1 MNTKRPRWERYT
13 RAAVETPTP
22 NPTAPTPGIG
32 RFHRWLKYHAHSIR
46 TRLAAAAQL
55 DEVALHRPDIRLL
68 PAVVATWLA
77 AAIAISQPERRVV
90 AAAVVLSALL
100 AAAVLW
106 WMLRR
111 RRKAATASG
120 STLMLAAMC
129 VLALLVTV
137 ALELHVVAVSPIA
150 AAMAQGED
158 LALTL
163 EVTSMPR
170 VIDSGHGP
178 PQVAFEAVVLQA
190 TAHGRL
196 LTGRMNIMVF
206 AKQPWSEVQP
216 GDGAVTAGKISPGSS
231 GEKAAGV
238 LRPSTDP
245 MEVSA
250 RGDRSQEIVTAIRT
264 SWVAVVH
271 DVWGTRSLDT
281 AGLLPGMVMGDRSG
295 VDTSLDDSMKTVGL
309 THLTAVSG
317 ANCTLVL
324 ASLMLALRTVRAP
337 RAIAVV
343 GSMLGLAGF
352 VMVVGPDP
360 SVLRAA
366 VMGSIGAMAILGG
379 RPKRI
384 GALLSVAIVVLLLN
398 DPWLARDY
406 AFILSV
412 LATLGLHLVGRRCV
426 KWLGALMPLWLAQAV
441 AIPLAAQL
449 FCSPVI
455 VLLQARLTVYTIP
468 ANMVVAPVIALVTT
482 VGTIGLA
489 MAAIAP
495 PLAGLCAAVSG
506 VGAWWV
512 AVVARFMSGLP
523 AASLPWPEGVQGML
537 LMALLNATVVGVLV
551 AVVERQRASVAAGRL
566 LAYLPARWRRGC
578 GFGAIVLVA
587 ATASMWWTAAV
598 VKL

>member
-1 MNTKRPRWERYT
+1 MNARSPRWARYT
-13 RAAVETPTP
+13 RAAVEAPTSNPTP
-22 NPTAPTPGIG
+22 PIPGIS

-46 TRLAAAAQL
+46 TRLAAVAQL
-55 DEVALHRPDIRLL
+55 DEVVRHRPDIRLL

-90 AAAVVLSALL
+90 AAAAVLSIVV
-100 AAAVLW
+100 AAPGLW
-106 WMLRR
+106 WKLRR
-111 RRKAATASG
+111 RRKAAITSG
-120 STLMLAAMC
+120 TTLILAAAC
-129 VLALLVTV
+129 VLALLVAV
-137 ALELHVVAVSPIA
+137 ALQLHVAAASPIA
-150 AAMAQGED
+150 AAAAQGED

-163 EVTSMPR
+163 EVTSTPR
-170 VIDSGHGP
+170 LMDSGHGP
-178 PQVAFEAVVLQA
+178 PQVAFDAVVLQA

-216 GDGAVTAGKISPGSS
+216 GDRAVTAGKISPASS

-250 RGDRSQEIVTAIRT
+250 QGDGSQKVVTAIRT

-271 DVWGTRSLDT
+271 DVWGARSLDA

-295 VDTSLDDSMKTVGL
+295 MDTSLDDSMKTVGL

-324 ASLMLALRTVRAP
+324 ASLMLALRTARAP
-337 RAIAVV
+337 RAIAVAA
-343 GSMLGLAGF
+343 SMLGLAGF

-366 VMGSIGAMAILGG
+366 VMGTIGAMAILGG

-426 KWLGALMPLWLAQAV
+426 KWLGAFMPLWLAQAV

-468 ANMVVAPVIALVTT
+468 ANMLVAPVIALVTT
-482 VGTIGLA
+482 VGTIGLV
-489 MAAIAP
+489 MAAVAS
-495 PLAGLCAAVSG
+495 PLAGLCAGVSG

-512 AVVARFMSGLP
+512 SAVARFMSGLP
-523 AASLPWPEGVQGML
+523 AASLPWPEGVQGLL
-537 LMALLNATVVGVLV
+537 LMALLNVAVVGALV
-551 AVVERQRASVAAGRL
+551 AVVERQRASAAAGRL

-578 GFGAIVLVA
+578 GFGAIVVVA